1 MKVVTYRITLLEPT
15 LMTAAEGDPN
25 SGVAYEF
32 LPGSALRGAIIARC
46 LRQGK
51 ARELDIRD
59 RLVRR
64 LFFEGT
70 TRYLNGYL
78 LDSRGTRTLPTPL
91 SWLRKKGEETPIYD
105 FAVEEPHGN
114 QQWQGLSSPFCT
126 MNGDTVRVV
135 RPDRHI
141 SVHTARTRRF
151 GRAMPRKNMKEDD
164 IEGAVYRYDALAAG
178 QTFEAVVICEHD
190 EDTAALFPLLIGEAT
205 LGGSRTGGYGRVSF
219 HDPKVAGGDW
229 REVGGS
235 LIPHPDG
242 RVIVTLL
249 SDALTRDQYG
259 QFVVDPEAVR
269 AELATRLKCT
279 LEPKPAFLHG
289 RAVGGF
295 NRKWGLPLP
304 QALAIEMGSVF
315 VFGAVDLPQVRLREL
330 ESRGIGERL
339 AEGFGQIAVNWHGE
353 EPKLQVDTT
362 PASPSI
368 ATKAIPPGTASEA
381 VARRMVDR
389 MLGQQL
395 DAALTK
401 RASMLAG
408 SIRRPRPSQLS
419 RLRAVIQDALGQ
431 PPDEGRERLTVYL
444 DGIRGRQITRWQFT
458 GEPIGGKKTLL
469 EWLQSRVDDTTD
481 IWEELPIRVSELP
494 EVGGVK
500 AALNPQLAYACN
512 LRLVHTVLAF
522 AAKAKQ
528 KEERHA
534 GTTLV
539 TQDIA

>member
-1 MKVVTYRITLLEPT
+1 V
-15 LMTAAEGDPN
+15 N
-25 SGVAYEF
+25 S
-32 LPGSALRGAIIARC
+32 
-46 LRQGK
+46 
-51 ARELDIRD
+51 
-59 RLVRR
+59 
-64 LFFEGT
+64 
-70 TRYLNGYL
+70 
-78 LDSRGTRTLPTPL
+78 
-91 SWLRKKGEETPIYD
+91 
-105 FAVEEPHGN
+105 
-114 QQWQGLSSPFCT
+114 
-126 MNGDTVRVV
+126 DTVRVV

-141 SVHTARTRRF
+141 SVHTARNRRF
-151 GRAMPRKNMKEDD
+151 GRAMPKEPKDKIINGD
-164 IEGAVYRYDALAAG
+164 NIEGAVYRYDAMAAG
-178 QTFEAVVICEHD
+178 QTFEAMVIFEYD
-190 EDTAALFPLLIGEAT
+190 EDRAVLFPLLTGEAA

-219 HDPKVAGGDW
+219 HDAKVAGGDW

-269 AELATRLKCT
+269 AELAIRLKCT

-315 VFGAVDLPQVRLREL
+315 VFSAVHFPQDRMREL

-339 AEGFGQIAVNWHGE
+339 AEGFGRIAVNWHGE

-362 PASPSI
+362 PDSLSI
-368 ATKAIPPGTASEA
+368 ATKAIPAGTASEA

-401 RASMLAG
+401 RASTLSR

-419 RLRAVIQDALGQ
+419 RLQAVIQDALEQ
-431 PPDEGRERLTVYL
+431 PPDEGRQSLTAYL
-444 DGIRGRQITRWQFT
+444 GSIQERQITRRQFT

-469 EWLQSRVDDTTD
+469 EWLQSLVDDTTD
-481 IWEELPIRVSELP
+481 IWDDLRIRASDLP

-500 AALNPQLAYACN
+500 AALNPQLAYAYN
-512 LRLVHTVLAF
+512 LRLIHTVLVF
-522 AAKAKQ
+522 AAKAKR

-539 TQDIA
+539 SQDIA